1 MGQTETK
8 VGFSEPAVLN
18 EIVVE
23 QQLKGTVGITE

>member
-1 MGQTETK
+1 MGQTGTK

-18 EIVVE
+18 EIAAE